1 MFREDLVGGLAGDR
15 KRRDRLYIMAEVLE
29 IARNGCLK
37 TQIMYRANLS
47 FAQLNDYL
55 GFLLEVGL
63 LKESSENRKDV
74 YRTTPKGVRFLQS
87 YYKIRDLLRGK
98 GEKSSLENFGALCLG
113 NNRGRI

>member
-1 MFREDLVGGLAGDR
+1 MFREDMLRDSRDR

-29 IARNGCLK
+29 IAKNGCLK

-63 LKESSENRKDV
+63 LKETIEDKKDV
-74 YRTTPKGVRFLQS
+74 YKITSKGIRFLQN
-87 YYKIRDLLRGK
+87 YYRIRDLLRGK
-98 GEKSSLENFGALCLG
+98 SEKSSMENYGALCLG
-113 NNRGRI
+113 NNRDR